1 MTFKNLSLGIL
12 LATSALSVET
22 AQAQSQIYPEHFDL
36 SEVRLLDSPFLNAM
50 RDMSERY
57 SAIVLHG
64 NAIAVTL
71 NQEVKGSK

>member
-1 MTFKNLSLGIL
+1 MIAKNHLPNHSAETFL
-12 LATSALSVET
+12 T
-22 AQAQSQIYPEHFDL
+22 
-36 SEVRLLDSPFLNAM
+36 FLNAM